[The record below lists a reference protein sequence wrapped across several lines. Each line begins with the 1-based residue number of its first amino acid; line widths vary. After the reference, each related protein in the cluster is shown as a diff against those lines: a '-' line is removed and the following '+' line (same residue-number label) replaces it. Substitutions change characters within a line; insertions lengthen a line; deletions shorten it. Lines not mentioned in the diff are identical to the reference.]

1 MKKQFGAALG
11 ILIVFAW
18 SGLAAGKEMHTC
30 ALLSS
35 GEVVAAVGG
44 TGQSQESNIII
55 PEGPSKGETLGG
67 CMWAADDQGM
77 VSISMIRAPQGAMR
91 EAGLAKLREAFQR
104 LKDKGWTEEKKEFS
118 NAKCALMTPPASSK
132 KDVPVMTGCFAE
144 AKGMGISVG
153 YMGRTSVP
161 IEKVKT
167 LLDKAIGRLP

>member
-1 MKKQFGAALG
+1 MKKQFGAGLG

-18 SGLAAGKEMHTC
+18 SSLAEGKEMHTC
-30 ALLSS
+30 ALLTS

-44 TGQSQESNIII
+44 TGQSQESNIVI

-67 CMWAADDQGM
+67 CMWAAYNQGM
-77 VSISMIRAPQGAMR
+77 VSISMIRAPQGAQR
-91 EAGLAKLREAFQR
+91 EAGLAKLRDGFQR
-104 LKDKGWTEEKKEFS
+104 LKAKGWTEEKKEFT
-118 NAKCALMTPPASSK
+118 NAKCALMTPPASPE
-132 KDVPVMTGCFAE
+132 KDIPVMTGCVAE
-144 AKGMGISVG
+144 AKGVAISVG

>member
-18 SGLAAGKEMHTC
+18 SGLAGGTEMHTC
-30 ALLSS
+30 ALLTS

-44 TGQSQESNIII
+44 TGQSQESNIVI
-55 PEGPSKGETLGG
+55 PEGPSKGESLGG
-67 CMWAADDQGM
+67 CMWAADNQGM
-77 VSISMIRAPQGAMR
+77 VSISMIRAPQGTLR
-91 EAGLAKLREAFQR
+91 EAGLAKLRDGFQR
-104 LKDKGWTEEKKEFS
+104 LKAKGWTEEKKEFS

-132 KDVPVMTGCFAE
+132 KDIPVMTGCVAE

>member
-1 MKKQFGAALG
+1 MKKQCGAALG

-18 SGLAAGKEMHTC
+18 SGLARGTEMHTC
-30 ALLSS
+30 ALLTS

-44 TGQSQESNIII
+44 TGQSQESNIVI

-67 CMWAADDQGM
+67 CMWAADNQGM

-91 EAGLAKLREAFQR
+91 EAGLAKLGEAFQR
-104 LKDKGWTEEKKEFS
+104 LKAKGWTEEKKEFS

-132 KDVPVMTGCFAE
+132 KDIPVMTGCFAE

>member
-1 MKKQFGAALG
+1 MKKQFGTALG

-18 SGLAAGKEMHTC
+18 SGLAGGKEMHTC
-30 ALLSS
+30 ALLTS

-44 TGQSQESNIII
+44 TGQSQESNIVI

-67 CMWAADDQGM
+67 CMWAADNQSM

-91 EAGLAKLREAFQR
+91 EAGLAKLREGFQR
-104 LKDKGWTEEKKEFS
+104 LKAKGWTEEKKEFS

-132 KDVPVMTGCFAE
+132 KAIPVMTGCFAE

-161 IEKVKT
+161 IETVKT
-167 LLDKAIGRLP
+167 LLDKAIERLP

>member
-1 MKKQFGAALG
+1 MKKHCGAALG

-18 SGLAAGKEMHTC
+18 SGLAAGEEMHTC
-30 ALLSS
+30 ALLTS

-44 TGQSQESNIII
+44 TGQSQESNIVI

-67 CMWAADDQGM
+67 CMWAADNQGM

-91 EAGLAKLREAFQR
+91 EAGLAKLRDGFQR
-104 LKDKGWTEEKKEFS
+104 LKAKGWTEEKKEFS
-118 NAKCALMTPPASSK
+118 NGKCALMTPPASSK
-132 KDVPVMTGCFAE
+132 KDIPVMTGCIAE

-153 YMGRTSVP
+153 YMGKTSVP
-161 IEKVKT
+161 IDNVKT

>member
-18 SGLAAGKEMHTC
+18 SGLARGTEMHTC
-30 ALLSS
+30 ALLTS

-44 TGQSQESNIII
+44 TGQSQESNIVI

-67 CMWAADDQGM
+67 CMWAADNQGM

-91 EAGLAKLREAFQR
+91 EAGLAKLGEAFQR
-104 LKDKGWTEEKKEFS
+104 LKAKGWTEEKKEFS
-118 NAKCALMTPPASSK
+118 NAKCTLMTPPASSK
-132 KDVPVMTGCFAE
+132 KDIPVMTGCFAE

>member
-1 MKKQFGAALG
+1 MKKQFGAAVG

-18 SGLAAGKEMHTC
+18 SGLARGTEMHTC
-30 ALLSS
+30 ALLTS

-44 TGQSQESNIII
+44 TGQSQESNIVI

-67 CMWAADDQGM
+67 CMWAADNQGM

-91 EAGLAKLREAFQR
+91 EAGLAKLGEAFQR
-104 LKDKGWTEEKKEFS
+104 LKAKGWTEEKKEFS
-118 NAKCALMTPPASSK
+118 NAKCTLMTPPASSK
-132 KDVPVMTGCFAE
+132 KDIPVMTGCFAE

>member
-18 SGLAAGKEMHTC
+18 SGLARGTEMHTC
-30 ALLSS
+30 ALLTS

-44 TGQSQESNIII
+44 TGQSQESNIVI

-67 CMWAADDQGM
+67 CMWAADNQGM

-91 EAGLAKLREAFQR
+91 EAGLAKLGEAFQR
-104 LKDKGWTEEKKEFS
+104 LKAKGWTEEKKEFS

-132 KDVPVMTGCFAE
+132 KDIPVMTGCFAE

>member
-18 SGLAAGKEMHTC
+18 SGLAAGEEMHTC
-30 ALLSS
+30 VLLTS

-44 TGQSQESNIII
+44 TGQSQESNIVI

-67 CMWAADDQGM
+67 CMWAADNQGM
-77 VSISMIRAPQGAMR
+77 VSISMIRAPQGALR
-91 EAGLAKLREAFQR
+91 EAGLAKLRDGFQR
-104 LKDKGWTEEKKEFS
+104 LKAKGWTEERKEFS

-132 KDVPVMTGCFAE
+132 QDIPVMTGCFAE
-144 AKGMGISVG
+144 AKEMGISVG
-153 YMGRTSVP
+153 YMGRTSMP

>member
-18 SGLAAGKEMHTC
+18 SGLAGGKEMHTC

>member
-18 SGLAAGKEMHTC
+18 SSLAEGKEMHTC
-30 ALLSS
+30 ALLTS

-44 TGQSQESNIII
+44 TGQSQESNIVI

-67 CMWAADDQGM
+67 CMWAADNQGM
-77 VSISMIRAPQGAMR
+77 VSISMIRAPQGAQR
-91 EAGLAKLREAFQR
+91 EAGLAKLRDGFQR
-104 LKDKGWTEEKKEFS
+104 LKAKGWTEEKKEFT
-118 NAKCALMTPPASSK
+118 NAKCALMTPPASSE
-132 KDVPVMTGCFAE
+132 KDIPVMTGCVAE

-161 IEKVKT
+161 IDKVKT

>member
-11 ILIVFAW
+11 ILIVFVW
-18 SGLAAGKEMHTC
+18 SGLAGGKEMHTC

-55 PEGPSKGETLGG
+55 PEGASKGETLGG

-132 KDVPVMTGCFAE
+132 KDIPVMTGCFAE

-161 IEKVKT
+161 IETVKT

>member
-18 SGLAAGKEMHTC
+18 SGLARGTEMHTC
-30 ALLSS
+30 ALLTS

-44 TGQSQESNIII
+44 TGQSQESNIVI

-67 CMWAADDQGM
+67 CMWAADNQGM

-91 EAGLAKLREAFQR
+91 EAGLAKLGEAFQR
-104 LKDKGWTEEKKEFS
+104 LKAKGWTEEKKEFS

-132 KDVPVMTGCFAE
+132 KDIPVMTGCFAE

-153 YMGRTSVP
+153 YMGRTGVP